1 MTEEHPSGTI
11 GETHRKSSFA
21 RPFDLRF
28 RTMAA
33 YSVRRAKCPLQAVCT
48 VRLARA
54 QAVISRSLK
63 TEIHVESIAF
73 VIGRRRFMYVLA
85 ICRVGDINPVSWAQ
99 YMYRF
104 GVSMSPFRG
113 SVYQCAKNAKLG
125 TNIFIDTL
133 NKCKKVP
140 IY

>member
-21 RPFDLRF
+21 KPFDHAVYDRLWPQCKPF

-85 ICRVGDINPVSWAQ
+85 I
-99 YMYRF
+99 
-104 GVSMSPFRG
+104 
-113 SVYQCAKNAKLG
+113 
-125 TNIFIDTL
+125 
-133 NKCKKVP
+133 
-140 IY
+140 